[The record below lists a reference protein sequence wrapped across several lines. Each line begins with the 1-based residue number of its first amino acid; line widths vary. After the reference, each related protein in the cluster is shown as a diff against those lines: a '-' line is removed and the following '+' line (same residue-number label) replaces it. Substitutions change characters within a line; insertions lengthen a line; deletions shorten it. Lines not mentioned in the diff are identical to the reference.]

1 MLKPEKH
8 FHRLLLLVIA
18 IQGCMLTAGLQSK
31 SFTADECYELRHLS
45 LNPITIASDG
55 DGFPPLFRWLLS
67 LSILLTGEPLSRL
80 MPMLTSLMGTW
91 VVATAGQR
99 MLGSRG
105 ALAGAVFFAFSA
117 CQLEYAQ
124 QLRAYSLY
132 ILAVACMFWAF
143 VSLVREWKD
152 RHWIYF
158 VLFTTL
164 ALLTHYFASLFAIVL
179 WGTLGSIILRNRLPA
194 SGRTI
199 PEGCSIQKLFL
210 AGIVCAGL
218 SVPFLYSLRIDMGQP
233 PPSEV
238 VNPVDL
244 TSVAYLYLSLAQ
256 GWCVG
261 PSSIELQAIPFWD
274 AMLQIA
280 PFAILSLGISAAFL
294 LIFVR
299 SNHSREKW
307 VILGLLT
314 VPTVISIILSY
325 WFGFSFVS
333 RYLAGLIVPVALVVG
348 FAFANSNKPLM
359 SIGLIALLA
368 INGLSFYNR
377 NWSPRYDRENY
388 RAIVNEISQS
398 DNSPRVLVLSHYISH
413 ALRKAAPA
421 DWDIVPVAFY
431 SDDPHESV
439 LVDFA
444 RDPSQFAGS
453 WVIAEWFPPD
463 SELAKKRERELE
475 RLNAR
480 LISRVCSNMELFQI
494 RTVTSEQ
501 SVAP

>member
-45 LNPITIASDG
+45 LDPMKIAKDG

-67 LSILLTGEPLSRL
+67 LSILLTGEPLSRF

-91 VVATAGQR
+91 VVAFTGQR
-99 MLGSRG
+99 IAGGRG
-105 ALAGAVFFAFSA
+105 GLAGAVFFAFSA

-132 ILAVACMFWAF
+132 ILAVGCMVWAF
-143 VSLVREWKD
+143 VLLVNEWKN

-158 VLFTTL
+158 VLFTSL
-164 ALLTHYFASLFAIVL
+164 ALLTHYFASLFVLVL
-179 WGTLGSIILRNRLPA
+179 WGTLGSKILQSRLLA
-194 SGRTI
+194 SGRTM

-210 AGIVCAGL
+210 AGIVCALL
-218 SVPFLYSLRIDMGQP
+218 SVPFLYTLRVDMGQP

-274 AMLQIA
+274 ALQQIA
-280 PFAILSLGISAAFL
+280 PFAILSLGISASFL
-294 LIFVR
+294 LMVVW
-299 SNHSREKW
+299 SNHSPGKW
-307 VILGLLT
+307 VLLGLLT

-333 RYLAGLIVPVALVVG
+333 RYLAALIVPVALVVDL
-348 FAFANSNKPLM
+348 AFASLKKPLL
-359 SIGLIALLA
+359 SIGLIVLVA

-398 DNSPRVLVLSHYISH
+398 DYSPRVLVLSHYISH

-421 DWDIVPVAFY
+421 DWDIIPVAFY
-431 SDDPHESV
+431 SDDPHDSV

-444 RDPSQFAGS
+444 SDPSQFAGS
-453 WVIAEWFPPD
+453 WVIAEWFPPN
-463 SELAKKRERELE
+463 SELAQKRQRELE
-475 RLNAR
+475 RLSAKP
-480 LISRVCSNMELFQI
+480 ISKVCSNMELFQI
-494 RTVTSEQ
+494 GFITSEQ